1 MLLGLSDVWIF
12 LAYLSCI
19 LVTAICII
27 YGLVNWNK
35 GAEKESKQIE
45 EELEWEAKDEEKV

>member
-35 GAEKESKQIE
+35 GAEKENKQIE
-45 EELEWEAKDEEKV
+45 EELEWESKDEEKA